1 MTTDVDIEH
10 NVELLLPVL
19 FEKLPNNSM
28 FISGKIIFN
37 W

>member
-1 MTTDVDIEH
+1 MTTGSDIER
-10 NVELLLPVL
+10 NMESLLPVL

-37 W
+37 

>member
-10 NVELLLPVL
+10 NFESFLPVL

-28 FISGKIIFN
+28 FVSGKIILN
-37 W
+37 